1 MLILFT
7 GANGMVGRNL
17 LAHPKAQ
24 SANILTPS
32 SRELDLR
39 NPAATAAYLE
49 QYRPDAIVHMA
60 AVVGGIQANID
71 EPVRFLA
78 DNAEMA
84 LSLFSAARRLGVR
97 KIMNVASSCM
107 YPRNVDGVL
116 TTDMFMAAPL
126 ESTNEGYA
134 IAKILSMRLL
144 EYMKREDPGLAY
156 QTIVPCNLYGLYD
169 NFDPYKSHLVPAA
182 IRKVVTAHVAGSL
195 QVEVWGDGTARR
207 EFMFAADLAEF
218 IWWALPHLETL
229 PSPLNV
235 GTGIDYTV
243 REYYET
249 IADIV
254 GYRGALVFDPSKPAG
269 MKRKLLDVTQ
279 VNALGW
285 KSGTSLR
292 EGLARTIEHY
302 AATTTSAGKH

>member
-116 TTDMFMAAPL
+116 TTDSFKQ
-126 ESTNEGYA
+126 
-134 IAKILSMRLL
+134 I
-144 EYMKREDPGLAY
+144 
-156 QTIVPCNLYGLYD
+156 
-169 NFDPYKSHLVPAA
+169 LVPEDGMGDPAINIFKNAQVRFKLTPEGAEGVLAGFLDVEQWYYAMNTAWATHHAA
-182 IRKVVTAHVAGSL
+182 YGQASAASIYKAL
-195 QVEVWGDGTARR
+195 RR
-207 EFMFAADLAEF
+207 AADGF
-218 IWWALPHLETL
+218 PD
-229 PSPLNV
+229 PK
-235 GTGIDYTV
+235 TGENTAIS
-243 REYYET
+243 
-249 IADIV
+249 
-254 GYRGALVFDPSKPAG
+254 GAMDLKLVQVYVIHDDKPA
-269 MKRKLLDVTQ
+269 Q
-279 VNALGW
+279 V
-285 KSGTSLR
+285 SSR
-292 EGLARTIEHY
+292 
-302 AATTTSAGKH
+302 